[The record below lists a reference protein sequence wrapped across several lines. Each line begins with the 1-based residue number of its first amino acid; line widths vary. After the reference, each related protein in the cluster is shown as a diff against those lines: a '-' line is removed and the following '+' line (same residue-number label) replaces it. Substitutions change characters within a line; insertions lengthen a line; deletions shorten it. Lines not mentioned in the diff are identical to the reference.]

1 MLPHSKNVQLA
12 VAVDPRH
19 VTGVKAT
26 DRVLHKNLNV
36 AYSVAVEKM

>member
-1 MLPHSKNVQLA
+1 MLPHSKNVLLA

-26 DRVLHKNLNV
+26 DRVLYKNLTV
-36 AYSVAVEKM
+36 ACSVAVKKM